1 MRKKKIQMAK
11 YNTYLVEGPPSN
23 RRLFLGAYEA
33 ETGNAA
39 AEKAIAHHKKMLTKL
54 DSKMFAINVIPEI

>member
-1 MRKKKIQMAK
+1 MAK

-33 ETGNAA
+33 ETSNLAA
-39 AEKAIAHHKKMLTKL
+39 DKAVAQHKKMLTKL
-54 DSKMFAINVIPEI
+54 DSKMFAINVVPEIEDK